1 MAKNNPDPNEW
12 VTNESRGPN
21 IIRKK
26 KIGGKGESS
35 IYEWGLPPDKIPGNR
50 PNIPWTKAAE
60 EALGLEYDPNE
71 AKALQKL
78 LIQKLQVRLDEVKA
92 TFFKHKDLKGG
103 KNKIAQLLKE
113 TDFDASQI
121 FKHKNTESKAIRRAL
136 ASMFSTD
143 ANFFAEKGV
152 WNLLKT
158 DLSRLE
164 GEELFKVV
172 KGLDAALSGEKGG
185 LVGHHTTLSAV
196 TNVMD
201 KVDEKWRV
209 EFNKLSKEDGYR
221 IGERGLERIQPVTHK
236 PFDTKKG
243 FPNIRMVKGE
253 LAKKLAPLMP
263 NAVFN
268 KDTLEIVKGQHPKID
283 AFLDKM
289 AEISTHG
296 TGYGG
301 TVGFSLDANLAQ
313 LTPQNAYN
321 NARNIFA
328 AEEVIQN
335 QGKRLNVKLNKAL
348 RNFNFTNIDEAA
360 DFLLS
365 KANQKDWQPAPIKS
379 NLIAEARNELDPGN
393 DPRANVDYEKSRIK
407 LIDPAKDVSEDVLD
421 RYSPPRTVDTPD
433 NHLFRGKLKSIL
445 TPQNITKAGALK
457 TITSIPKSLAKGLV
471 GPEDIVGEEV
481 LGNVGDFESKVKSG
495 TPWKQAAVE
504 EGKDIAGELKNQALI
519 GGGVALAAKVTGT
532 GAALGS
538 VFNPVTVTPL
548 LAYGAYRGIDAYL
561 ERSGK
566 KGLTRRYAN
575 FLNMYETKDPET
587 GLGTGKYEKDPDL
600 EKEKWDKMRTYFENR
615 NKSN

>member
-60 EALGLEYDPNE
+60 EALGLEYDPNQ

-78 LIQKLQVRLDEVKA
+78 LIEKLQVRLNEVKD
-92 TFFKHKDLKGG
+92 TFFKHRDLKGG

-172 KGLDAALSGEKGG
+172 KGLDASLSGEKGG

-209 EFNKLSKEDGYR
+209 EFNKLAKEDGWR

-243 FPNIRMVKGE
+243 FPNIRMVKGD

-379 NLIAEARNELDPGN
+379 NLIAEARNELDPMLGPGN
-393 DPRANVDYEKSRIK
+393 DLRAYEDFKKSQITLVDA
-407 LIDPAKDVSEDVLD
+407 AKDVSEDVLD
-421 RYSPPRTVDTPD
+421 RYSPPRTVDTPN
-433 NHLFRGKLKSIL
+433 NHLFRSKLKSIL
-445 TPQNITKAGALK
+445 TPRNITKAGVLK
-457 TITSIPKSLAKGLV
+457 TITSVPKSFAHSAADLVDLGIPSKETVEAEEFWPAYREELFGKG
-471 GPEDIVGEEV
+471 
-481 LGNVGDFESKVKSG
+481 
-495 TPWKQAAVE
+495 
-504 EGKDIAGELKNQALI
+504 QALGTALAGFKI
-519 GGGVALAAKVTGT
+519 LSSLPFVKGAVTKAGGVAANPYVGIPLTTVSILNQLDETYADGKGKQLLRDAKKGERLTTVKGDDTLVESMLSREQGT
-532 GAALGS
+532 GAVWDEENQKWQEYTIPS
-538 VFNPVTVTPL
+538 
-548 LAYGAYRGIDAYL
+548 I
-561 ERSGK
+561 
-566 KGLTRRYAN
+566 
-575 FLNMYETKDPET
+575 KD
-587 GLGTGKYEKDPDL
+587 Y
-600 EKEKWDKMRTYFENR
+600 
-615 NKSN
+615 

>member
-1 MAKNNPDPNEW
+1 MAELIKKGKN
-12 VTNESRGPN
+12 
-21 IIRKK
+21 I
-26 KIGGKGESS
+26 
-35 IYEWGLPPDKIPGNR
+35 WGLTPDKIPGNR

-78 LIQKLQVRLDEVKA
+78 LIQKLQVRLNEVKD
-92 TFFKHKDLKGG
+92 TFFKYKDLKGS
-103 KNKIAQLLKE
+103 KNKIAKLLKE

-143 ANFFAEKGV
+143 ADFFAQKGV

-172 KGLDAALSGEKGG
+172 KGLDASLSGEKGG

-209 EFNKLSKEDGYR
+209 EFNKLAKEDGYR

-268 KDTLEIVKGQHPKID
+268 KGTLEIVKGQHPKID
-283 AFLDKM
+283 AFLNKM

-301 TVGFSLDANLAQ
+301 TVGFSLDANLAR

-348 RNFNFTNIDEAA
+348 KNFNFTNIDEAA

-379 NLIAEARNELDPGN
+379 NLIAEARNELDPMLGPGN

-407 LIDPAKDVSEDVLD
+407 LIDPAKDISEDVLD

-433 NHLFRGKLKSIL
+433 NHLFRSKLKSIL
-445 TPQNITKAGALK
+445 TPQNITKAGAVKALTSSLK
-457 TITSIPKSLAKGLV
+457 ASAQPVLEATDVLIPNKETVEA
-471 GPEDIVGEEV
+471 
-481 LGNVGDFESKVKSG
+481 F
-495 TPWKQAAVE
+495 E
-504 EGKDIAGELKNQALI
+504 EGKKEGFQAWGQELFAEGKGIATTMGLFKAASSIPLVRQGI
-519 GGGVALAAKVTGT
+519 TKVGGVVSNPFVGIPLTTFSILNQLDDSFADGKGKQLLRDAKKGEKYTTIPTDDTVVGSMMRNIQGT
-532 GAALGS
+532 GA
-538 VFNPVTVTPL
+538 VWDEEN
-548 LAYGAYRGIDAYL
+548 
-561 ERSGK
+561 K
-566 KGLTRRYAN
+566 KWQEYTIP
-575 FLNMYETKDPET
+575 KI
-587 GLGTGKYEKDPDL
+587 
-600 EKEKWDKMRTYFENR
+600 
-615 NKSN
+615 

>member
-60 EALGLEYDPNE
+60 EALGLEYDPNQ

-78 LIQKLQVRLDEVKA
+78 LIEKLQVRLNEVKD
-92 TFFKHKDLKGG
+92 TFFKHRDLKGG

-143 ANFFAEKGV
+143 ADFFAEKGV
-152 WNLLKT
+152 WDLLKT

-172 KGLDAALSGEKGG
+172 KGLDASLSGEKGG

-209 EFNKLSKEDGYR
+209 EFNRLAKEDGFR

-243 FPNIRMVKGE
+243 FPNIRTVKGE
-253 LAKKLAPLMP
+253 LAEKLAPLMP
-263 NAVFN
+263 NSVF
-268 KDTLEIVKGQHPKID
+268 KDGTLEIVKGQHPKID

-296 TGYGG
+296 KEYGG
-301 TVGFSLDANLAQ
+301 TVGFSLDENLAQ

-348 RNFNFTNIDEAA
+348 RNFNFTNIDEAG

-365 KANQKDWQPAPIKS
+365 KANQKDWQPAPIKQ
-379 NLIAEARNELDPGN
+379 NLIAEARNELDPMLGPGN

-407 LIDPAKDVSEDVLD
+407 LGDAGKAISEDVLD
-421 RYSPPRTVDTPD
+421 RYQPPHLLKDTVAGITKNASRFTKVASGAGLAESLVMLGSGQVVPGAIGIAMQTPVAQKQAAKLLAKPVSKLLAKQGLKMIPGISLISGVGQGIGYAATGQWGKAALSSAGGVIGEFGPAGDAVQAMIDLGLTVDDVRNP
-433 NHLFRGKLKSIL
+433 KVKK
-445 TPQNITKAGALK
+445 TKKPGVDIEVPNRQALK
-457 TITSIPKSLAKGLV
+457 TISR
-471 GPEDIVGEEV
+471 V
-481 LGNVGDFESKVKSG
+481 L
-495 TPWKQAAVE
+495 
-504 EGKDIAGELKNQALI
+504 
-519 GGGVALAAKVTGT
+519 
-532 GAALGS
+532 
-538 VFNPVTVTPL
+538 
-548 LAYGAYRGIDAYL
+548 
-561 ERSGK
+561 
-566 KGLTRRYAN
+566 
-575 FLNMYETKDPET
+575 
-587 GLGTGKYEKDPDL
+587 
-600 EKEKWDKMRTYFENR
+600 
-615 NKSN
+615 